1 MSRRRRHAAEWRS
14 ERDRALDSPVS
25 TAAPVVGVVLH
36 RSATGRTILRAVHNV
51 RWVRASRA
59 EIDRLLADGG
69 GLIARRGHP
78 DMVAAMEWLV
88 RRGELLALLPGV
100 YATPVAA
107 SDPLSRMRATSL
119 WEPNA
124 VVTHEGAAALTFW
137 PGIRVPR
144 IRCVAPTRTAR
155 RDGWQTSR
163 RSIPAELIVERR
175 GLRYT
180 APALT
185 ALDLV
190 DTHGGDA
197 IDALLR
203 SRQGTLENLHDALM
217 RCPGRRGN
225 AHRRQLLIES
235 RTNPWSAA
243 ERRAHRLLH
252 EEAIEGW
259 IANHPI
265 EICGHPYWVDIAF
278 PAHKLAVEIDGREFH
293 EGAEAFER
301 DRYRQNDLI
310 NAGWRVLRFT
320 SRMLEDRPAIVVA
333 TIQTALLSG

>member
-1 MSRRRRHAAEWRS
+1 M
-14 ERDRALDSPVS
+14 
-25 TAAPVVGVVLH
+25 
-36 RSATGRTILRAVHNV
+36 
-51 RWVRASRA
+51 RASRA
-59 EIDRLLADGG
+59 EIARILAEDG
-69 GLIARRGHP
+69 GLIVRRSHP
-78 DMVAAMEWLV
+78 ELVGAIEWLV

-107 SDPLSRMRATSL
+107 ADPLSRMRATSR

-124 VVTHEGAAALTFW
+124 VLTHEGAAALTFW

-163 RSIPAELIVERR
+163 RSISAELIVERR
-175 GLRYT
+175 GLRCT

-185 ALDLV
+185 ALDLIE
-190 DTHGGDA
+190 THGGDA

-203 SRQGTLENLHDALM
+203 SRQGTLDNLHDALM
-217 RCPGRRGN
+217 WCPGRRGN

-235 RTNPWSAA
+235 RMNPWSAA

-252 EEAIEGW
+252 EQAIEGW
-259 IANHPI
+259 IANHPV
-265 EICGHPYWVDIAF
+265 EIWGHHYWVDIAF

-293 EGAEAFER
+293 EGPDVFES

-333 TIQTALLSG
+333 TIRTALLSG